1 MKVLVTGCNGY
12 IGTVMV
18 PILVAAGHDVTGL
31 DTNYYAS
38 GWLYG
43 QPLSLKQFI
52 KKDIRNVSA
61 EDVAGFDAIIHLG
74 ELSNDP
80 LGQNDPELT
89 FEINHKGTV
98 KLIDACIAAGVPRFI
113 YSSSCSVYGAS
124 DEVSDEVS
132 LTNPL
137 TAYAK
142 SKVLNEQYL
151 LSKASDAFC
160 PVIFRNATVYGPSP
174 RMRFDLAVNNLAGL
188 AWTTGEVKMDSDGTP
203 WRPFIHILDVCEA
216 FRLALTAPK
225 VKVSGQIMNVG
236 DTRSNYQ
243 IKEIAEIIGKVFGVS
258 NITLNKQGA
267 DKRNYR
273 VNFDKIKNVLGFSCS
288 RDVKRG
294 AEELKEIF
302 ESVALSRD
310 TFLSKEYTRLKMI
323 DYLKSSGKLDESL
336 LWTTL

>member
-336 LWTTL
+336 LWITL

>member
-1 MKVLVTGCNGY
+1 
-12 IGTVMV
+12 MV

-336 LWTTL
+336 LWITL